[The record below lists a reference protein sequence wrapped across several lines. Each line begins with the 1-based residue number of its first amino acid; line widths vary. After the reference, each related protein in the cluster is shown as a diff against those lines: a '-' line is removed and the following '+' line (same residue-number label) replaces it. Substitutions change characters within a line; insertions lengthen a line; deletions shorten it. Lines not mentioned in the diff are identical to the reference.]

1 MTTLL
6 PPGVV
11 EVDAVAEEG
20 RSPDARAHAQRPAS
34 QRGRR
39 QRRKSHL
46 ALARTLPLPGF
57 RTVFPGDSRR
67 SEYSK
72 SVAKSVK
79 YFSVSLSISL
89 SLSL

>member
-46 ALARTLPLPGF
+46 ALACTLPLSGF
-57 RTVFPGDSRR
+57 RTVFPLEEGNIQN
-67 SEYSK
+67 
-72 SVAKSVK
+72 
-79 YFSVSLSISL
+79 LL
-89 SLSL
+89 QNL